1 MHRRMLVGGGILLT
15 FNNKQILE
23 TSVVSVTY
31 VIGDAIF
38 ERTIVVEKRYI
49 PFNIRD
55 RAY

>member
-1 MHRRMLVGGGILLT
+1 MCTQNASWWRDLLT

-31 VIGDAIF
+31 VIGDITF
-38 ERTIVVEKRYI
+38 ERTIGVERRYI

>member
-31 VIGDAIF
+31 VIGDITF
-38 ERTIVVEKRYI
+38 ERTIGVERRYI

-55 RAY
+55 